1 MTTASENIAIGYA
14 ALGVADAGEGG
25 NVVIGNEAGN
35 AINNSGSDHNVI
47 IGINAGQ
54 GGSGA
59 MADCVAIGRS
69 SLTSTAANAH
79 TGTIAIGTSALGNCT
94 SGAGN
99 LAIGYSALESQ
110 TTGGNNIGIGEL
122 ALGDLN
128 HADADENIAIGKY
141 AGHNGS
147 NNLTTGSA
155 NTLLGY
161 GTGTSAVGAA
171 NQTVIGNA
179 ATGQADN
186 SVTLG
191 NASVD
196 KVYMSQ
202 DGEAVVSAGGL
213 GIGTG
218 TTAPAS
224 GQVHITQTDTTGSG
238 LYIYRALAS
247 GSTDAPLVN
256 IRNNTDGDDQP
267 VMRLDQRASN
277 ATVLELHHNEDDG
290 NASDTMIDFDFT
302 SDADVDG
309 AFYCRF
315 QDSSGTIGSI
325 TANGASA
332 VAFNTSSDYRLKE
345 DLKSISDA
353 ISTVNELK
361 TYDFKWKRDGKRRDG
376 LIAHEVQDILP
387 YAVSG
392 EKDAVTTKKYKDG
405 VDSDGEDIWKEKE
418 VIAPQGIDYGALVP
432 VLIKAV
438 QELSAKVEAL
448 ENK

>member
-1 MTTASENIAIGYA
+1 MRIANNGKVGIGAPSPGYSLDINNNETGDWA
-14 ALGVADAGEGG
+14 MHLGGDLDADGRWTGILMGYHSSTSYNKAGIVFKAYDATSVRGDLHFCIDNTNDNG
-25 NVVIGNEAGN
+25 NVTDTEV
-35 AINNSGSDHNVI
+35 
-47 IGINAGQ
+47 
-54 GGSGA
+54 A
-59 MADCVAIGRS
+59 MTVYRDK
-69 SLTSTAANAH
+69 
-79 TGTIAIGTSALGNCT
+79 
-94 SGAGN
+94 
-99 LAIGYSALESQ
+99 
-110 TTGGNNIGIGEL
+110 NIGIG
-122 ALGDLN
+122 
-128 HADADENIAIGKY
+128 
-141 AGHNGS
+141 
-147 NNLTTGSA
+147 TT
-155 NTLLGY
+155 TP
-161 GTGTSAVGAA
+161 T
-171 NQTVIGNA
+171 
-179 ATGQADN
+179 
-186 SVTLG
+186 
-191 NASVD
+191 
-196 KVYMSQ
+196 
-202 DGEAVVSAGGL
+202 
-213 GIGTG
+213 
-218 TTAPAS
+218 S
-224 GQVHITQTDTTGSG
+224 GQLHIVQTATTGSG
-238 LYIYRALAS
+238 LYIFRALAS
-247 GSTDAPLVN
+247 GSTDSPLVN

-290 NASDTMIDFDFT
+290 NASDTIIDFDFT
-302 SDADVDG
+302 DDADVDG
-309 AFYCRF
+309 AFFCKF

-353 ISTVNELK
+353 ISTVNELR
-361 TYDFKWKRDGKRRDG
+361 TYDFKWKKDGKRRDG